1 MFIVVWLNNL
11 VNSFSRL
18 SQGLHRERSMDS
30 PTTASALRAMEPV
43 HTVQTVTL
51 TLNFISL
58 RDSYLLDHR
67 ANNVAAFSNSTT
79 SVQVSDLLRE
89 QFYLQSEISYGSHA
103 STRHTSRSPSP
114 VPEESQDREE
124 RLGTYRASISITP
137 ATPPRPNTE
146 EKQQERDGSGVKTP
160 AVGGSAAAGEQEN
173 LQQLI
178 KQVKIYFL
186 KKRRYIRSE
195 W

>member
-1 MFIVVWLNNL
+1 
-11 VNSFSRL
+11 
-18 SQGLHRERSMDS
+18 MDS
-30 PTTASALRAMEPV
+30 LATASALRAVEPV

-51 TLNFISL
+51 TLNFISV

-67 ANNVAAFSNSTT
+67 AHNFAALSNSTT

-103 STRHTSRSPSP
+103 SSTRHTSRSPSP
-114 VPEESQDREE
+114 VPGEGQDREE

-146 EKQQERDGSGVKTP
+146 QERDGSGVKTP
-160 AVGGSAAAGEQEN
+160 AVGGSAGAGEQEN

-186 KKRRYIRSE
+186 KKMRYVRSE
-195 W
+195 